1 MKRKLLR
8 QISNEWKSNVW
19 LCLEL
24 LIVSVVLWFI
34 IDTLYVYS
42 AIYNEPRGFDTEH
55 CYLVHYA
62 QLSEGAQG
70 YKEYENWEQRSDD
83 MLRLY
88 DRIAGRPEVEAVTMG
103 NNSYLYNGRNGT
115 GTLSTDTF
123 ETRGW
128 VIRRFVSPE
137 FPIVFRVHGSH
148 GETPE
153 QLAEMLG
160 QRPYVMLCSENLLSE
175 YGKQNMDEFI
185 GRKFYERP
193 LLNDSLTLAGIYKTI
208 RYGDYFTGSMSKSI
222 MISLTRP
229 YYAGYM
235 QEMVVRVKDNMD
247 HNFIENIMN
256 DAARDLRFGN
266 YYISHVESFKDIRNN
281 FQRAEDAAQRNRYVV
296 MGFLAVNIFLGLL
309 GTFWF
314 RTQTRVPEIAI
325 RMANGAS
332 RADIFRRVVGEGEL
346 LLLLVTPFAVL
357 LDWLLTHY
365 QLVPWYNGFYDRE
378 RFVTC
383 VLVSFVSL
391 AMMILLGTAIPALRA
406 AKVQPATAL
415 KEE

>member
-24 LIVSVVLWFI
+24 LIVSVVLWYI
-34 IDTLYVYS
+34 IDTLYVYDS
-42 AIYNEPRGFDTEH
+42 VYNEPRGFDTEH
-55 CYLVHYA
+55 CYRIDFA
-62 QLSEGAQG
+62 ELSEGSQG
-70 YKEYENWEQRSDD
+70 YKEYESWEQKSNDF
-83 MLRLY
+83 LRFF
-88 DRIAGRPEVEAVTMG
+88 DRIAARPEVEAVGMG
-103 NNSYLYNGRNGT
+103 INAYPYNGWNNT
-115 GTLSTDTF
+115 IKLSTDTF
-123 ETRGW
+123 VAHGW
-128 VIRRFVSPE
+128 IVHRLVSPE
-137 FPIVFRVHGSH
+137 FPIIFRVHGSH

-153 QLAEMLG
+153 QLAQILRSKKIAMLS
-160 QRPYVMLCSENLLSE
+160 SENLFYE
-175 YGKQNMDEFI
+175 YGKKNMDEFI
-185 GRKFYERP
+185 GHDFSSDRMDTIS
-193 LLNDSLTLAGIYKTI
+193 LLGTYKNI
-208 RYGDYFTGSMSKSI
+208 RYGDYSFGAFSKSV
-222 MISLTRP
+222 MISAPRE
-229 YYAGYM
+229 YYAGWN
-235 QEMVVRVKDNMD
+235 EMFLRVKNNMD
-247 HNFIENIMN
+247 HDFIENIMN
-256 DAARDLRFGN
+256 DAARDLRSGN
-266 YYISHVESFKDIRNN
+266 FYIAYVESFDDIRNN
-281 FQRAEDAAQRNRYVV
+281 YHRADDAAQRNRYVV

-365 QLVPWYNGFYDRE
+365 ELVPWYNGFYDRE

-383 VLVSFVSL
+383 VLISFVSL
-391 AMMILLGTAIPALRA
+391 ALMIFLGTAIPALRA
-406 AKVQPATAL
+406 AKVQPAIAL